1 MTTTTH
7 DSSAPLSVDRDFVAD
22 HTVERDQR
30 PIIADPTKFKVAIFG
45 ANVTTGQGGLNLA
58 ENTIK
63 LGNWGEIQDLAQKA
77 DRYGVD
83 GFIPIARWQGLS
95 GPDRPWGRQY
105 ETFTWAAG
113 LASATQN
120 IQIFATCLIPFI
132 HPVMAAKMIATVDH
146 ISGGRMGLN
155 ATAGYFKPE
164 FKMFGV
170 EIAEHDRRYDLADEW
185 MTIVERL
192 WAEEGEKYAFDFDG
206 EFFHLEGAQ
215 SYPKPVQSPG
225 PIVMSAGAS
234 PAGQKFAFDH
244 ANILFAAIPNIER
257 SAGAVSKLRRNADE
271 AGRPDLGLWSG
282 VHIICKDT
290 EKEAN
295 DYVKYIE
302 EKGDWESAL
311 RYQHIVRDGGGR
323 SFDWDAYKQSDDYK
337 QDESVKTFFRA
348 GLVPLVGTPEMI
360 VDGLQK
366 LKDAGISGTCVGLVD
381 YDEGLD
387 RMNEQIFPLM
397 RSAGL
402 RD

>member
-1 MTTTTH
+1 MTQNV
-7 DSSAPLSVDRDFVAD
+7 APRDFVAD
-22 HTVERDQR
+22 HTVERSQR
-30 PIIADPTKFKVAIFG
+30 PMMDGPNKFKVAIFG

-63 LGNWGEIQDLAQKA
+63 LGNWGEIEGLAQKA

-95 GPDRPWGRQY
+95 GPDRPWGRQF

-113 LASATQN
+113 LAAATQN

-132 HPVMAAKMIATVDH
+132 HPVMAAKMMATVDH

-164 FKMFGV
+164 YHMFGV
-170 EIAEHDRRYDLADEW
+170 EVPEHDTRYELADEW

-192 WAEEGEKYAFDFDG
+192 WAVEDDYQFDFDG
-206 EFFHLEGAQ
+206 DFFHLQGAQ
-215 SYPKPVQSPG
+215 SWPKPVQTPG
-225 PIVMSAGAS
+225 PMVMSAGSS
-234 PAGQKFAFDH
+234 PAGQQFAFKH
-244 ANILFAAIPNIER
+244 ANILFAAIGSVEHSQSVTP
-257 SAGAVSKLRRNADE
+257 KLRENADA
-271 AGRPDLGLWSG
+271 AGREDLGLWAG

-290 EKEAN
+290 EKEAREYLE
-295 DYVKYIE
+295 YVE
-302 EKGDWESAL
+302 EKGDYESAL
-311 RYQHIVRDGGGR
+311 RYRHIIQNGDSRGW
-323 SFDWDAYKQSDDYK
+323 SWDHYKKSEDPK
-337 QDESVKTFFRA
+337 QDETIKTFFRA

-366 LKDAGISGTCVGLVD
+366 LQDSGITGVCTGLVD

-397 RSAGL
+397 RDAGL
-402 RD
+402 RA

>member
-1 MTTTTH
+1 MTIT
-7 DSSAPLSVDRDFVAD
+7 SSDLVANRAVDRDFVAD

-30 PIIADPTKFKVAIFG
+30 PMIGGPNAFKVAIFG

-63 LGNWGEIQDLAQKA
+63 LGNWGEVQALAQKA

-95 GPDRPWGRQY
+95 GPDRPWGRQF

-113 LASATQN
+113 LAAVTQN

-132 HPVMAAKMIATVDH
+132 HPIMAAKMMATVDH

-164 FKMFGV
+164 YAMFGV
-170 EIAEHDRRYDLADEW
+170 EVPEHDIRYELAEEW

-192 WAEEGEKYAFDFDG
+192 WSDEEVEFDFDG
-206 EFFHLEGAQ
+206 EFFQLQGAQ

-225 PIVMSAGAS
+225 PMVMSAGAS
-234 PAGQKFAFDH
+234 PAGQRFAFNH
-244 ANILFAAIPNIER
+244 ANILFAAIASVEQ
-257 SAGAVSKLRRNADE
+257 SAVAVPKLRQNADE

-290 EKEAN
+290 EKEARE
-295 DYVKYIE
+295 YAQYIE

-311 RYQHIVRDGGGR
+311 RYQQIIRSGDAR
-323 SFDWDAYKQSDDYK
+323 SFSWDSYKQSDDYK
-337 QDESVKTFFRA
+337 QDESIKTFFRA

-366 LKDAGISGTCVGLVD
+366 LQDSGITGICTGLVD

-397 RSAGL
+397 RDAGL
-402 RD
+402 RA